1 MTVFDTS
8 LERPGIRKLEK
19 NFTSSSFVLEMEAIL
34 TQPTPPPERRNDPEA
49 EYHRLMHTRKG
60 MSGSEFAGVGL
71 QFAITLVVFTLAGVW
86 LDRRLGTS
94 PWLLILLALGGSGL
108 AFWGMYRRMISSGK
122 K

>member
-1 MTVFDTS
+1 
-8 LERPGIRKLEK
+8 
-19 NFTSSSFVLEMEAIL
+19 MEAL
-34 TQPTPPPERRNDPEA
+34 LMQPTPERKDPEA

-60 MSGSEFAGVGL
+60 MSGSEFAGVGV
-71 QFAITLVVFTLAGVW
+71 QFAITLVLFTLGGVW

-94 PWLLILLALGGSGL
+94 PWLLIILALGGSGL